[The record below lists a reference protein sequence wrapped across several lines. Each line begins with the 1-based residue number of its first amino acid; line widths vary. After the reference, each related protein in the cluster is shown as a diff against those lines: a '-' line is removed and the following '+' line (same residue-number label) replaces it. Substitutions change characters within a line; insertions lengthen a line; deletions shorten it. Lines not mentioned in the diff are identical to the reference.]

1 MGQLVDAPV
10 VAEAYAALEC
20 RVVEVKRLH
29 GLDGLESDNTMIIG
43 QVAGVHIRD
52 EAIKDAVSTWRSCGR
67 SAVWVTWIIAT
78 RVTSSSSSGQLA
90 ADVNS

>member
-1 MGQLVDAPV
+1 MRPV

-52 EAIKDAVSTWRSCGR
+52 EAIKDGVSTWRSCGR
-67 SAVWVTWIIAT
+67 SAVWVLDYCDA
-78 RVTSSSSSGQLA
+78 G
-90 ADVNS
+90 DVFELFRPSWPLT